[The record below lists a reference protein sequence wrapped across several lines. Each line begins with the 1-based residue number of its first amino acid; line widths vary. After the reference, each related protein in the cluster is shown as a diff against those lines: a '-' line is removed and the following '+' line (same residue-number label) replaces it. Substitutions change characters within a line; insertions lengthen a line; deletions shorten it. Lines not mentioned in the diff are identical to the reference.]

1 VQEGEPV
8 VTTTEIAPEIYRLA
22 LFVPEINLEFSH
34 FLVRDDEPLLFHA
47 GLRSMFPA
55 LREAV
60 SRLIDV
66 SNLRHIGF
74 SHFESDECGG
84 LNHWLSVAPAAQPVC
99 GLVGAM
105 VSVNDFSNRP
115 ARVLTRDDVLATGRY
130 RFRFLPTPHVPHGW
144 DAGVLFEE
152 AERTLFCSDLF
163 HQWGHREPA
172 TEKDILERCQDALR
186 ETEAGPFAN
195 YVPYTHHT
203 GRVLESLA
211 EREPKTLAVMHGSS
225 FHGNGAQALRDLAVV
240 MRDVLGPKAE
250 DGETTPAGMIKAWRT
265 TAAEANISNLQ
276 LVGYLESDKLSCDS
290 VPETLALIAAPEV
303 PSLLRLHLGP
313 IAGHKRT
320 FVAHLDH
327 ETL

>member
-1 VQEGEPV
+1 MVPH
-8 VTTTEIAPEIYRLA
+8 TEIAPEIYRLA

-99 GLVGAM
+99 GLVGAL

-163 HQWGHREPA
+163 ING
-172 TEKDILERCQDALR
+172 DIANRPRRKTFWNDARMRC
-186 ETEAGPFAN
+186 GKPK
-195 YVPYTHHT
+195 
-203 GRVLESLA
+203 RVRLPTTC
-211 EREPKTLAVMHGSS
+211 RIRITL
-225 FHGNGAQALRDLAVV
+225 GACWKV
-240 MRDVLGPKAE
+240 
-250 DGETTPAGMIKAWRT
+250 
-265 TAAEANISNLQ
+265 
-276 LVGYLESDKLSCDS
+276 
-290 VPETLALIAAPEV
+290 
-303 PSLLRLHLGP
+303 
-313 IAGHKRT
+313 
-320 FVAHLDH
+320 
-327 ETL
+327 